1 MSKLYHQTD
10 AETAEIILRTQRMQP
25 GSSGLA
31 GGGIYFATTAELTGH
46 KAHKKG
52 VILEATVALGKM
64 LTLTAVGDPTMTLQ
78 KLKSMGFD
86 SVCIARPVSSG
97 QEYVVYDPGQVMSI
111 DREDGQRP
119 PPSGLKLEGG
129 SLTGDAVNYP
139 GTYRLVV
146 GKLVN
151 GRPAYQ
157 HTSDAT
163 RWIAF
168 VGNGWMGQPD
178 SSLGE
183 KVGFLDL
190 QDSAAA
196 TPDVSTMTW
205 KAAGGAGSEWHWVE
219 APQLKC
225 TAWTPPSPPSNLT
238 SKPLQTS
245 GRPCTASTTSE
256 TNSLAGST
264 IESDFESD
272 DEAVF
277 TLEAF
282 TRRDERVQCR
292 ENSSGWK
299 VGRVTSVKPLKV
311 QPDGY
316 SQGQTWDEVRVC
328 ESHCEDG
335 QRPPADNGLRTDK
348 LTRTKAVI
356 LVKPGIERSGSL
368 GVVIQDDHD
377 GTPFKVRFEDGETKW
392 YKESQVQYVGEFDDQ
407 YPVHVAGSGMSAVR
421 RLEACRRRE
430 HL

>member
-1 MSKLYHQTD
+1 MSKLYHLTD
-10 AETAEIILRTQRMQP
+10 ADTAEIILRTQRMQP

-168 VGNGWMGQPD
+168 VGNGWMGQPE

-225 TAWTPPSPPSNLT
+225 TAWTPPPAGLKVKLENGPQVTRMHVGDAIALLSHAVHNDPPS
-238 SKPLQTS
+238 
-245 GRPCTASTTSE
+245 
-256 TNSLAGST
+256 
-264 IESDFESD
+264 
-272 DEAVF
+272 EAVQKLCTPF
-277 TLEAF
+277 IASQFHELQSAGQAQLHLLPPKIVVDLLDMNCLNVKSEDQVFRMIRAYIGARKDVVDWQAQLWSTCRFCSITPATLEVAL
-282 TRRDERVQCR
+282 TIAEI
-292 ENSSGWK
+292 
-299 VGRVTSVKPLKV
+299 
-311 QPDGY
+311 
-316 SQGQTWDEVRVC
+316 
-328 ESHCEDG
+328 
-335 QRPPADNGLRTDK
+335 PPQSIQLGMLARIYHTEYDKYRTDYDSFIAK
-348 LTRTKAVI
+348 HSPA
-356 LVKPGIERSGSL
+356 GQNAGDRSARGDRL
-368 GVVIQDDHD
+368 
-377 GTPFKVRFEDGETKW
+377 R
-392 YKESQVQYVGEFDDQ
+392 
-407 YPVHVAGSGMSAVR
+407 AR
-421 RLEACRRRE
+421 RAQ
-430 HL
+430 